1 MPARASK
8 APYHRMRVNVTH
20 QSMQQL
26 FNWAYTSIHKFHMR
40 RIHTMIS
47 KLPGYVHRQLLY
59 QGGTS
64 LVPHL
69 VGPPCHWFPI
79 SLVPISLVPHN
90 IGPPINTHPPPIP
103 LPPNW
108 SPPDPL
114 IPHVIGP
121 LVHKSPSLYIYCL
134 NPLVPL
140 LIGLAPYFIHRPVPT
155 AFYHTDPPFSTH
167 APPFPL
173 VPHLLGRRKG
183 FFIGSISMV
192 PHVTL
197 VTQFLISL
205 IIIYNAFYPVCAG
218 GGGGIEVG
226 HQW

>member
-47 KLPGYVHRQLLY
+47 KLPGYVHKLLY

-108 SPPDPL
+108 SP
-114 IPHVIGP
+114 
-121 LVHKSPSLYIYCL
+121 
-134 NPLVPL
+134 
-140 LIGLAPYFIHRPVPT
+140 RP
-155 AFYHTDPPFSTH
+155 TDPPCHRSPGSQVTLSIYILFE
-167 APPFPL
+167 P
-173 VPHLLGRRKG
+173 
-183 FFIGSISMV
+183 IGSASHWFGPLFHSSACSDGLQSHWSPI
-192 PHVTL
+192 
-197 VTQFLISL
+197 
-205 IIIYNAFYPVCAG
+205 
-218 GGGGIEVG
+218 
-226 HQW
+226 

>member
-20 QSMQQL
+20 KSMQQL

-103 LPPNW
+103 LLPNW
-108 SPPDPL
+108 SPPTHWSPMSSVPRFTSHPLSIYIVWTHWFRFSLVWPPISFIGLFRRPSITL
-114 IPHVIGP
+114 IPH
-121 LVHKSPSLYIYCL
+121 LVLMH
-134 NPLVPL
+134 
-140 LIGLAPYFIHRPVPT
+140 H
-155 AFYHTDPPFSTH
+155 PFH
-167 APPFPL
+167 WC
-173 VPHLLGRRKG
+173 
-183 FFIGSISMV
+183 
-192 PHVTL
+192 
-197 VTQFLISL
+197 LISL
-205 IIIYNAFYPVCAG
+205 VGVKVFYWFHLNGPPCNR
-218 GGGGIEVG
+218 
-226 HQW
+226 HSS